1 VSDSAD
7 SSGPLKPVTKRPW
20 SGCGIARVGTHHQ
33 TIVAYLAMSGSY
45 IDRMYVD
52 PTEWRKGWG
61 ARLVAFA
68 MKRPLAAA
76 ECRTFGRPVTE

>member
-1 VSDSAD
+1 
-7 SSGPLKPVTKRPW
+7 
-20 SGCGIARVGTHHQ
+20 
-33 TIVAYLAMSGSY
+33 MSGSY

>member
-1 VSDSAD
+1 MTQLD

-52 PTEWRKGWG
+52 PTDGGRDGDSLGRFRHET
-61 ARLVAFA
+61 A
-68 MKRPLAAA
+68 
-76 ECRTFGRPVTE
+76 FGRG